1 MKHYKEL
8 IDVETVSIDLDVLV
22 GAVRVMS
29 YGMPEANR
37 NDVEYAMHN
46 ITNQLNLINHRLRD
60 AFNVLFNNIRDE
72 ENKRETKAAVNT
84 TKRNKV

>member
-8 IDVETVSIDLDVLV
+8 MDVETVSIDLDVLV

-29 YGMPEANR
+29 YGIPEANR

-60 AFNVLFNNIRDE
+60 AFDVLFNNIRE
-72 ENKRETKAAVNT
+72 EANNEAEKPGKS
-84 TKRNKV
+84 KRNKVSA